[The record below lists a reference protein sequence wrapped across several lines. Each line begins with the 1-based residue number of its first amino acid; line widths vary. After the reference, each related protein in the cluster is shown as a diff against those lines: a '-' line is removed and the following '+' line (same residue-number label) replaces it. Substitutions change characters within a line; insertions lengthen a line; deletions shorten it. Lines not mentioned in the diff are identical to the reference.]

1 MGKISK
7 NARVAQKGKV
17 SGGGKEMVKVI
28 VTEKSPKTGAYIF
41 KERIVHKDKVQD
53 ILKGNA

>member
-1 MGKISK
+1 AKAKAAGS
-7 NARVAQKGKV
+7 
-17 SGGGKEMVKVI
+17 GKEMVKVI

-53 ILKGNA
+53 VLKGNA

>member
-1 MGKISK
+1 MGKVSK
-7 NARVAQKGKV
+7 NARVSVKGKI

-53 ILKGNA
+53 VLKGNA

>member
-1 MGKISK
+1 MGKVSK
-7 NARVAQKGKV
+7 NARVGKGKI

-41 KERIVHKDKVQD
+41 KEKIVHKDRVQD
-53 ILKGNA
+53 VLKGNA

>member
-1 MGKISK
+1 MGKVSK
-7 NARVAQKGKV
+7 NARVGKGKI
-17 SGGGKEMVKVI
+17 SGGGKEMVKII

-53 ILKGNA
+53 VLKGNG

>member
-1 MGKISK
+1 MGKVSK
-7 NARVAQKGKV
+7 NARVAVKGKV

-28 VTEKSPKTGAYIF
+28 VTERSPKTGAYIF

-53 ILKGNA
+53 VLKGNA

>member
-1 MGKISK
+1 MGKVSK
-7 NARVAQKGKV
+7 NARVTKGKV

-53 ILKGNA
+53 VLKGNA